1 MLLKFSLV
9 LSSICLP
16 ENMLPKPMPNTF
28 FLFLMPLSSSW
39 FSIIIELLFKFSFEL
54 SWLLLVVVRMVGLAR
69 TGSATF
75 ST

>member
-54 SWLLLVVVRMVGLAR
+54 SWLLLVRMVGLAR